1 MGLRVVTLDSAA
13 RTAVIQWNPSQDADR
28 YVVEY
33 WNTFDS
39 SVTITSVP
47 TAGTETTTTL
57 RDLPGTWLSVR
68 VRAGNSAGFSG
79 PSVPVSLQIPVQ
91 KDIVE
96 ALFFGSGPYGS
107 GLHFQPS
114 LDGAGLFAR
123 PPGVDYMQIAGNGM
137 HLSPGL
143 MLAWAGGAIP
153 VRVEDA
159 LSATHSA
166 YLTRILAHI
175 TEVTGGFL
183 RPEVVQRVPTLSDV
197 FVAGEIRVVVRGD
210 LSAQCTTGGAI
221 AGCTRQLL
229 LTGGQLISAVIYL
242 SPSSSFDTVSHEA
255 GHAIG
260 LHHVIGVQMPVRP
273 VMSSTAGPAENGF
286 SVFEVE
292 ALRSVYGSGLRF
304 GATRADFQ
312 LRGLIQ

>member
-1 MGLRVVTLDSAA
+1 M
-13 RTAVIQWNPSQDADR
+13 IQWEASQGADR

-47 TAGTETTTTL
+47 TAGPETTATL
-57 RDLPGTWLSVR
+57 RELPGTWLSVR
-68 VRAGNSAGFSG
+68 VKAGNSAGFSA

-107 GLHFQPS
+107 GLNLQPS
-114 LDGAGLFAR
+114 PYDGALLAR
-123 PPGVDYMQIAGNGM
+123 PAGIDYAQIGRNGM

-143 MLAWAGGAIP
+143 MLAWGGGAIP
-153 VRVEDA
+153 VRVEDS

-166 YLTRILAHI
+166 YLTRILAHVS
-175 TEVTGGFL
+175 ELTGGFL
-183 RPEVVQRVPTLSDV
+183 RPEVVQRVPSLADV
-197 FVAGEIRVVVRGD
+197 FVAGEIRVVIRSD
-210 LSAQCTTGGAI
+210 LSAQCTTGGPL

-229 LTGGQLISAVIYL
+229 LSGGQLISAVIYVTPNS
-242 SPSSSFDTVSHEA
+242 SPDTISHEV

-292 ALRSVYGSGLRF
+292 ALRTVYGSGLRF

-312 LRGLIQ
+312 ARGLIQ